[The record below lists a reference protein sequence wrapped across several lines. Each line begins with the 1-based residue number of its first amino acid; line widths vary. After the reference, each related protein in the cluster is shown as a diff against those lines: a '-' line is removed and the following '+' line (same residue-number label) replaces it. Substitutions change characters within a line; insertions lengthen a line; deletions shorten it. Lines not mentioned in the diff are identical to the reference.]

1 MSKITS
7 TTIIFILIILPSGF
21 TLAGRRT
28 NSRRKNFNPQKKKTD
43 YSKAVTVGAI
53 LPKSYALGRKYTTMA
68 KQLEPF
74 NKNFSENL
82 NSFLH
87 FEFKMLESTFKPSDL
102 WRAMCDDGLFKT
114 RFNSLIYVQTA
125 FTSKAEI
132 LQPSSEHLM
141 SVAQFYQIPVI
152 VWDSPG
158 IIQTNRERLLI
169 QLTPSIAHQG
179 EAMLSLLRRYGWNR
193 FAIVTGRLSGH
204 DTFVNTIRDLVD
216 NSGEFFDITTTVHL
230 PSMENETV
238 TSELQKLQAAESRV
252 MLLYSSKEEA
262 TQIFKVA
269 ERMKLSGKNYVWITT
284 KCAILKS
291 TLGAELDEDRGRFPL
306 GMFAL
311 YYSHDYDEQVKVI
324 EKALVIWAQAM
335 TNLKKEA
342 ENKRI
347 LLRPSYHCNPQND
360 SVWKYGSIVYDQLLK
375 AKVKLNSGEET
386 IEFKKDGT
394 LKSVSLKV
402 LNLRPKNERSDEWA
416 TVGEWKSGKEVEM
429 YDITWPGNAPAPPI
443 GRPEKYQVK
452 VVTLKED
459 PYVIYSDPDPN
470 TGTCPPM
477 AVLCRIAAKNLTTL
491 VANATSDPSLYQCC
505 SGLCIDLL
513 KMLAEKIGFDFELFE
528 VSDKIWGAY
537 NADTKEWNGLIKDI
551 LDGKAD
557 MVMTSL
563 KITPERSAAID
574 FSVPFLET
582 GITIIVAVRDGVISP
597 TAFLGKFVS
606 LFSLL
611 FVILFRISV

>member
-1 MSKITS
+1 
-7 TTIIFILIILPSGF
+7 
-21 TLAGRRT
+21 
-28 NSRRKNFNPQKKKTD
+28 
-43 YSKAVTVGAI
+43 
-53 LPKSYALGRKYTTMA
+53 
-68 KQLEPF
+68 
-74 NKNFSENL
+74 
-82 NSFLH
+82 
-87 FEFKMLESTFKPSDL
+87 
-102 WRAMCDDGLFKT
+102 
-114 RFNSLIYVQTA
+114 
-125 FTSKAEI
+125 
-132 LQPSSEHLM
+132 
-141 SVAQFYQIPVI
+141 
-152 VWDSPG
+152 
-158 IIQTNRERLLI
+158 
-169 QLTPSIAHQG
+169 
-179 EAMLSLLRRYGWNR
+179 
-193 FAIVTGRLSGH
+193 
-204 DTFVNTIRDLVD
+204 
-216 NSGEFFDITTTVHL
+216 
-230 PSMENETV
+230 MENETV
-238 TSELQKLQAAESRV
+238 TSQLQKLQAAESRV

-269 ERMKLSGKNYVWITT
+269 DRMKLSGKNYVWITT

-311 YYSHDYDEQVKVI
+311 YYSHDYEEQVKVI

-335 TNLKKEA
+335 TNLRSKAEKKG
-342 ENKRI
+342 I

-360 SVWKYGSIVYDQLLK
+360 SVWKYGSIVYEHLLK
-375 AKVKLNSGEET
+375 VKVKLNSGEET

-402 LNLRPKNERSDEWA
+402 LNLRPKNDRNDEWA

-470 TGTCPPM
+470 SGTCPPM
-477 AVLCRIAAKNLTTL
+477 AVLCRIAAKNLTTG

-537 NADTKEWNGLIKDI
+537 NAETKQWNGLIKDI
-551 LDGKAD
+551 LDEKAD

-597 TAFLGKFVS
+597 TAFLGKISSFYHFLETK
-606 LFSLL
+606 LFKTRAYCYARALAP
-611 FVILFRISV
+611 